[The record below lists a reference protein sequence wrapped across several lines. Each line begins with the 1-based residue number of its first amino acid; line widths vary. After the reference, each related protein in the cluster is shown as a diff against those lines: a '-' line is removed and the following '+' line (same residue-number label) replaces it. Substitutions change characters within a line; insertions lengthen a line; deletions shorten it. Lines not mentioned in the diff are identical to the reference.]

1 MFKSRLQELCQKRR
15 WAPPVYEHTR
25 EGPSHVPVFR
35 ATVLVHD
42 ETFSSPEEGAR
53 SAKEADNLAAMAAF
67 EHLSALPAAAPV
79 PVPAA
84 PAPAQPEIQPSYKN
98 QLQIYA
104 QKRRKQLPSY
114 RPICAGSL
122 HARLF
127 KSEVTIDGQ
136 TFESPEYCRTL
147 KEAEGAAAKV
157 ALISLP
163 QEASPP
169 QQSPVPSVS
178 YKNLLQELAQKQGF
192 PFPVYVT
199 ISNVSNHSGAFIS
212 TVEIQGTT
220 IQGEPGNTKKQAEM
234 NAAKVAFQ
242 HFKDRDKG
250 SACSDVHG
258 GSCMQQG
265 TENLFPGQNIKILS
279 SMQQGSKNLF
289 PGQKI
294 NILAPEFPVPV
305 VSTAKHGKD
314 NDFNV
319 VNHDARSAG
328 SANPLPVAATA
339 QSLEENTGSA
349 NLEVDNLFLS
359 ELSTEVEAMNSSP
372 EVEKLPLSEL
382 STGIE
387 VMDSSLEVDKLSL
400 PEQSMD
406 VKVTES
412 SVKVDKLHL
421 PEPSTEVEVMHLGHK
436 PPIAEP
442 STEVEAMHSSLQ
454 VDKPT
459 IAEPSTEAEV
469 TDSSLNV
476 SEPSIPK
483 ASSEDEAMDSSL
495 EHASTANGHSPS
507 IAPTS
512 TSSLAVPTATMPVS
526 SDGCGC
532 YMFTNRIQVYP
543 RNSDMAIPEGAT
555 MLPFS
560 DDMWVAVS
568 LPYSNNNEDTG
579 TAA

>member
-25 EGPSHVPVFR
+25 EGPSHVPIFR

-67 EHLSALPAAAPV
+67 EHLSALPVPAAAPV

-199 ISNVSNHSGAFIS
+199 TSNVSNHSGAFIS

-258 GSCMQQG
+258 RSCMQQG

-289 PGQKI
+289 PGQKT

-305 VSTAKHGKD
+305 VSTAKYGKE
-314 NDFNV
+314 DFDV
-319 VNHDARSAG
+319 E
-328 SANPLPVAATA
+328 P
-339 QSLEENTGSA
+339 
-349 NLEVDNLFLS
+349 
-359 ELSTEVEAMNSSP
+359 STEVEAMNSSP

-476 SEPSIPK
+476 GEPPIPK
-483 ASSEDEAMDSSL
+483 ACSEDEAMDSSL
-495 EHASTANGHSPS
+495 EHASTVNGHSPS